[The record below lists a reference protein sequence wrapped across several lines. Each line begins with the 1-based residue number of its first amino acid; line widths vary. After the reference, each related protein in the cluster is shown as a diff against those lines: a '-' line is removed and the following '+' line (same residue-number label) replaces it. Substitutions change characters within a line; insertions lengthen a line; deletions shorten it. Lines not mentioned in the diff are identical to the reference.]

1 MCMSIGR
8 IRDRRIYTCLGTG
21 LLAAVGDDTLPAI
34 QLIASPNRHCSQRP
48 PLLKCPQLM
57 MMPGI
62 QIDTQYGRCP
72 GRNGAQLSMHN
83 DTPQPFHFQ
92 TRHSRWQG
100 AEGDGRVHEYLI
112 FRRRRRVTNTRY
124 AAHSPERHK
133 CVHRLGHR
141 HRPSVCESRV
151 CRCRGGVVVM

>member
-34 QLIASPNRHCSQRP
+34 HLIASPNRHCSQRP

-62 QIDTQYGRCP
+62 QIDTQHGCAQEKEWPIVHARRFIFKPATAAGKGREE
-72 GRNGAQLSMHN
+72 M
-83 DTPQPFHFQ
+83 
-92 TRHSRWQG
+92 
-100 AEGDGRVHEYLI
+100 V
-112 FRRRRRVTNTRY
+112 
-124 AAHSPERHK
+124 
-133 CVHRLGHR
+133 
-141 HRPSVCESRV
+141 
-151 CRCRGGVVVM
+151 